1 MQLAVDK
8 LRELLVG
15 PGHIT
20 EADFK
25 NAALIAAAGQ
35 PLIEV
40 LVDKGLIADDQLG
53 RIIAEALGFPFIR
66 LAQVAIKPEVLRIIP
81 EIVAK
86 KQQVIAFDKDK
97 NGLKVAFANPA
108 NTIEAEFIAKKSGD
122 QVVVYYA
129 TPRDIAATLRLYAKD
144 IQKTFDEL
152 LVEQLAAASQA
163 ADAKVPLTKMVDLF
177 FEYAYANKASDIHLE
192 PREKNFL
199 VRFRIDGV
207 LHDILQ
213 LPKNFYEQI
222 LSRIKVL
229 AKLRTDEH
237 LSAQDGKLRVSIDGE
252 EVDVR
257 VSIVP
262 IVAGEKIVMRLL
274 SSHSRQLF
282 LADLGMNEADLAKV
296 KAGFKKPYGMILSTG
311 PTGCGKTST
320 IYAILTILNTREK
333 NIASIEDPVEYDIEG
348 VNQIQ
353 VNEKTNLT
361 FADGLRSILRQDP
374 DIIFVGEIRDQETAG
389 IAVNSATTG
398 HLVLSTL
405 HTNDAATTL
414 PRLIDMDVEP
424 FLIASTVNTI
434 VGQRLVRKICE
445 QCRTSVKV
453 TAAALDGSVP
463 LPFIIKYLGDKPELR
478 LYQGKGCAVCHQTGY
493 VGRTGIFE
501 VLEVSAKI
509 RALIVAK
516 ADADAIEAQA
526 VSEGMSTMLEAG
538 LQKVALG
545 ITTLEEVLRAVR

>member
-177 FEYAYANKASDIHLE
+177 FE
-192 PREKNFL
+192 
-199 VRFRIDGV
+199 
-207 LHDILQ
+207 
-213 LPKNFYEQI
+213 
-222 LSRIKVL
+222 
-229 AKLRTDEH
+229 
-237 LSAQDGKLRVSIDGE
+237 
-252 EVDVR
+252 
-257 VSIVP
+257 
-262 IVAGEKIVMRLL
+262 
-274 SSHSRQLF
+274 
-282 LADLGMNEADLAKV
+282 
-296 KAGFKKPYGMILSTG
+296 
-311 PTGCGKTST
+311 
-320 IYAILTILNTREK
+320 
-333 NIASIEDPVEYDIEG
+333 
-348 VNQIQ
+348 
-353 VNEKTNLT
+353 
-361 FADGLRSILRQDP
+361 
-374 DIIFVGEIRDQETAG
+374 
-389 IAVNSATTG
+389 
-398 HLVLSTL
+398 
-405 HTNDAATTL
+405 
-414 PRLIDMDVEP
+414 
-424 FLIASTVNTI
+424 
-434 VGQRLVRKICE
+434 
-445 QCRTSVKV
+445 
-453 TAAALDGSVP
+453 
-463 LPFIIKYLGDKPELR
+463 
-478 LYQGKGCAVCHQTGY
+478 
-493 VGRTGIFE
+493 
-501 VLEVSAKI
+501 
-509 RALIVAK
+509 
-516 ADADAIEAQA
+516 
-526 VSEGMSTMLEAG
+526 
-538 LQKVALG
+538 
-545 ITTLEEVLRAVR
+545 